1 MHSVLQGVC
10 VICCRS
16 VLQEISIMKM
26 RLNRKQVVSPGHIYR
41 YTEEHVQQLSP
52 ANLII
57 YSIAWQSPFSAPAT
71 PRES

>member
-1 MHSVLQGVC
+1 
-10 VICCRS
+10 
-16 VLQEISIMKM
+16 MKM